1 MSDTR
6 PEGLQDIKHIVA
18 VASGKGGVGKST
30 TTVNLALAMAQAG
43 FKVGVL
49 DADIY
54 GPSLGLML
62 GIAEGNHPETMQEK
76 WFLPIQAHG
85 VSVMSMA
92 FLVDANSPM
101 VWRGPMAAGALQQML
116 LQTNWGELDFL
127 FVDMPPGTGD
137 IQLTLCQK
145 AQVSGAVIVTT
156 PQDLAL
162 LDARK
167 GIEMFKKVNVPVL
180 GVVENMS
187 THVCSQCN
195 HEEAIFGAGG
205 GVALAQEY
213 GTELL
218 ASLPLSME
226 IRILVDGGK
235 PSVVAEPTSAAAK
248 TYVQLAH
255 TLVAELDGA
264 HQAMPSI
271 SVDED

>member
-6 PEGLQDIKHIVA
+6 PEGLQKIKHIVA

-30 TTVNLALAMAQAG
+30 TTVNMALAMAKAG

-54 GPSLGLML
+54 GPSQGLML
-62 GIAEGNHPETMQEK
+62 GVAEGSHPETMDEK
-76 WFLPIQAHG
+76 WFVPIQAHG

-92 FLVDANSPM
+92 FLVDANTPM

-116 LQTNWGELDFL
+116 LQTNWGELDYL

-167 GIEMFKKVNVPVL
+167 GIEMFNKVNVPVL
-180 GVVENMS
+180 GIVENMS

-205 GVALAQEY
+205 GAALAKEY
-213 GTELL
+213 GTQLL
-218 ASLPLSME
+218 GSLPLSMA
-226 IRILVDGGK
+226 IRERVDSGT
-235 PSVVAEPTSAAAK
+235 PTVVAEPESVAAQ

-255 TLVAELDGA
+255 TLVAKLDGTS
-264 HQAMPSI
+264 QSMPSI
-271 SVDED
+271 SIDED

>member
-6 PEGLQDIKHIVA
+6 PEGLQKIKHIVA

-30 TTVNLALAMAQAG
+30 TTVNVALAMAKAG
-43 FKVGVL
+43 FKVGIL

-54 GPSLGLML
+54 GPSQGLML
-62 GIAEGNHPETMQEK
+62 GIAEGSHPETMDEK
-76 WFLPIQAHG
+76 WFVPIQAHG

-92 FLVDANSPM
+92 FLVDANTPM

-116 LQTNWGELDFL
+116 LQTQWGELDYL

-167 GIEMFKKVNVPVL
+167 GIEMFNKVNVPVL

-205 GVALAQEY
+205 GAALAQEY
-213 GTELL
+213 GTQLL
-218 ASLPLSME
+218 ASLPLSMA
-226 IRILVDGGK
+226 IRVLVDSGT
-235 PSVVAEPTSAAAK
+235 PTVVAEPESAAAK
-248 TYVQLAH
+248 TYEQLAH
-255 TLVAELDGA
+255 TLVAQLDGTT
-264 HQAMPSI
+264 QSMPSI
-271 SVDED
+271 SIDED